1 MTFSDDLQGE
11 MQGSWLDDDTADR
24 LLAGLIAPDEAAPDY
39 AQVSWIVRAATAAP
53 SARELA
59 KESQHVAAAARA
71 VDLAPIAPRP
81 TWRSATRSRFSRTR
95 IVAAM
100 VAATLAGTTGL
111 AMASVL
117 PTPAQDAISGVLAKV
132 GISVPSSD
140 DHPASTG
147 EEISRIATTTD
158 STGVDKGAEISGIA
172 SGGMSHAGQNGA
184 AHNAQHGAGQSGTGQ
199 DASADHEHSGGS
211 SVGAGHSGDRSAGGS
226 EDAPDPP
233 APSTSSHGSDA
244 RP

>member
-59 KESQHVAAAARA
+59 KEGEHVAAAARA
-71 VDLAPIAPRP
+71 VDPAPIAPRP

-117 PTPAQDAISGVLAKV
+117 PAPAQDAISGVLAKV

-172 SGGMSHAGQNGA
+172 SGGMSHAGQNEA
-184 AHNAQHGAGQSGTGQ
+184 AQNAQHGAGQSGTGQ
-199 DASADHEHSGGS
+199 DAAADHEHSGGS
-211 SVGAGHSGDRSAGGS
+211 SVGAEHSGDRSAGGS
-226 EDAPDPP
+226 GDAPDPP
-233 APSTSSHGSDA
+233 APSTSSHGSDP